1 MKIMSPWVGCRSLR
15 KPCVSRND
23 LYEVLWCF
31 LDYKTAKEGG
41 QNRGGDFEYIC
52 PTWHVDLFHSC
63 RKIHRNL
70 YIVGNCYRN
79 SCWATISWTSLNCG
93 FTLTLQDLLTRV
105 FSTQFFSSLVSQTEL
120 HKWDRFC
127 LCSSEITVKTPL
139 LSTSTTNISCQLLS
153 QLKFKPEIK
162 QNWMLYRLV
171 CMCQALKCFVD
182 LDN

>member
-1 MKIMSPWVGCRSLR
+1 MEYRIWTTVPEKEKMNNEMKIMSPWVGCRSLR

-93 FTLTLQDLLTRV
+93 FTLTLQDMLTRV
-105 FSTQFFSSLVSQTEL
+105 FSTQFFSSLISQTEL
-120 HKWDRFC
+120 HEWTDSAC
-127 LCSSEITVKTPL
+127 ALVKSLSKL
-139 LSTSTTNISCQLLS
+139 LHCFLPAQQTS
-153 QLKFKPEIK
+153 
-162 QNWMLYRLV
+162 LV
-171 CMCQALKCFVD
+171 
-182 LDN
+182 NY